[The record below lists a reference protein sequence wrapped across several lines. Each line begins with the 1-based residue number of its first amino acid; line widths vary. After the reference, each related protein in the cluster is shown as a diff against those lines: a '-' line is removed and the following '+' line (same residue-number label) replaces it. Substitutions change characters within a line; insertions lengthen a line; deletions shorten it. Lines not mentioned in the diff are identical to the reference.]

1 MLFSNAKIIC
11 LDKKKI
17 EMMKTHLIS
26 GTAKCVQCVQCVAE
40 MSFPSL
46 I

>member
-26 GTAKCVQCVQCVAE
+26 GTAKCVQCVAE